1 LLGKDEGRV
10 EKIYLSKGSL
20 PDASEE
26 DEVEKVDI
34 GIKVNDLWEYDIGT
48 KRMERGKGSEPEDDS
63 RQRPWRSFK
72 MGYRLVGPEGGMMQE
87 GSNEKSDKEK
97 ED

>member
-1 LLGKDEGRV
+1 MSACVGRRGPRKDWLGLLGNHEGRV

-34 GIKVNDLWEYDIGT
+34 GIKVNDL
-48 KRMERGKGSEPEDDS
+48 
-63 RQRPWRSFK
+63 
-72 MGYRLVGPEGGMMQE
+72 
-87 GSNEKSDKEK
+87 
-97 ED
+97 